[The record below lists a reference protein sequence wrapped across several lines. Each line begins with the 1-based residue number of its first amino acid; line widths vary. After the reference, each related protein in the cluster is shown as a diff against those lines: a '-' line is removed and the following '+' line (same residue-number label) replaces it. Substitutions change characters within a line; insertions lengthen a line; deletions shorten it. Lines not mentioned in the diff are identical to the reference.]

1 MTTPLLKLIGQTLNQ
16 EFPSAGLSESMTFT
30 LVALGAYGGTVS
42 AGKAQTET
50 PYPCNGFVSTEK
62 HEKIGDTLVEKTDS
76 IVCILGASLAVTP
89 TTPSKV
95 TIGGVAMRVID
106 FEGSPAAWKLL
117 CRS

>member
-1 MTTPLLKLIGQTLNQ
+1 MTSPLVKMIGSALNQ
-16 EFPSAGLSESMTFT
+16 ALPRAGATEVATFLRMTP
-30 LVALGAYGGTVS
+30 GAYGSTVS
-42 AGKAQTET
+42 AGTSPTPT
-50 PYPCNGFVSTEK
+50 PYPCNALVSNEK